1 MAIFRLN
8 YLNQVQIAANISSR
22 NRTKAIIQR
31 FPKFLPANLAA
42 WESNFKTIS
51 ALLIS
56 KDLDSIEQET
66 ILYDR
71 EKGIDFPEIE

>member
-1 MAIFRLN
+1 MR
-8 YLNQVQIAANISSR
+8 YRTNIPVHARQYS
-22 NRTKAIIQR
+22 IICLSYNAYNSYIK
-31 FPKFLPANLAA
+31 PKFLPANLAA